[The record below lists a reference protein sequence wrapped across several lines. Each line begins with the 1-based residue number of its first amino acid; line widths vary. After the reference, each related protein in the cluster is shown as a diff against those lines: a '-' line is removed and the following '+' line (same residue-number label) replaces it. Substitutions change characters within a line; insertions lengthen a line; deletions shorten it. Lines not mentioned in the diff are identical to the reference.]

1 MLSSMTGFARS
12 ESDGPWGALAWE
24 LRSVNHRYLEIS
36 LRLPEP
42 LRAIEPA
49 VREQLQ
55 HALTRGKVDA
65 VLRYEPVGG
74 RAQGLRLNEPLIQA
88 VIDAS
93 IHIEGLMMN
102 SARANA
108 MDILRWP
115 GVVEPGET
123 GMQDVAGPAMA
134 LLIQAIAE
142 LKAVRDREG
151 DGITTF
157 LRERALSAREE
168 VARARERRPEV
179 LRMQKEKLLA
189 RIADLGV
196 EADEARVAQE
206 LAHAAQ
212 RLDVEEE
219 LARLESHIDTLVET
233 LDASG
238 SAGRRLDV
246 LLQEMN
252 REANTLASKSGD
264 LITTQAAMALKVLIE
279 QMREQVQNVE

>member
-55 HALTRGKVDA
+55 HTLTRGKVDA

-115 GVVEPGET
+115 GVVEPGEA

-219 LARLESHIDTLVET
+219 LARLESHIDTLFET

-238 SAGRRLDV
+238 SVGRRLDF
-246 LLQEMN
+246 LMQEMN